1 MMVTLSLKIA
11 EYNYLRR
18 ILPWVA
24 DELEEFAPWDIDDPK
39 ELGRDIEMTKQVMR
53 LLDRVE
59 QEQLF
64 TH

>member
-1 MMVTLSLKIA
+1 MMVTLNLNIA

-24 DELEEFAPWDIDDPK
+24 DELEEFAPWDIEDPR
-39 ELGRDIEMTKQVMR
+39 ELGRDVAMTKQVMR
-53 LLDRVE
+53 LLERVE
-59 QEQLF
+59 QEQLI